1 MLTTADNL
9 SVGFNS
15 CASRAGSET
24 GPQNQ
29 RPFRVSERMRSGEKT
44 ETEGRI
50 VIDGSGWPK
59 ARSQP
64 GEWGCHQSVQA
75 GVRGGSGGEA
85 DSPGGDARAEQAFD
99 VLEYLLSGL

>member
-1 MLTTADNL
+1 MELCLLTTADDL

-24 GPQNQ
+24 GPQN
-29 RPFRVSERMRSGEKT
+29 VSERMRSGEKT
-44 ETEGRI
+44 ETGGRI

-64 GEWGCHQSVQA
+64 GE
-75 GVRGGSGGEA
+75 
-85 DSPGGDARAEQAFD
+85 
-99 VLEYLLSGL
+99 